1 MKKNDSFT
9 DSYKDFSV
17 SDNKRAKADAEAMGH
32 KFVGGT
38 GEGGFIPRGLQ
49 SPAAQEAKLERLN
62 NQNKL
67 TLNALSGLVKG
78 GQVNVGGGTAKPKPK
93 ISAADNKS
101 YTNRSGTTGKGYNGP
116 SGGQRWYDERGG
128 A

>member
-17 SDNKRAKADAEAMGH
+17 SDNKRAKADAEAVGH

-49 SPAAQEAKLERLN
+49 SPAAQEAKLERLD
-62 NQNKL
+62 NQNKVVMDAVGE
-67 TLNALSGLVKG
+67 NVRSGKL
-78 GQVNVGGGTAKPKPK
+78 NVGGGTAKPKPK
-93 ISAADNKS
+93 MSAAKSGAYDN
-101 YTNRSGTTGKGYNGP
+101 GYDGFT
-116 SGGQRWYDERGG
+116 GGQRWYDERGG
-128 A
+128 G